1 MSKYNDYVPLI
12 SWILQIGQTNWDKRV
27 LQLGFKSGDEV
38 AVLINI
44 ELNF

>member
-12 SWILQIGQTNWDKRV
+12 SWILQIGQRNWDKGV